1 MTIGAKEVLKINDSL
16 FIVKRIL
23 REEYCADV
31 ETLKI
36 WAGADIAFKK
46 EDRIYFCEAIIDL
59 EPEPE
64 TI

>member
-1 MTIGAKEVLKINDSL
+1 MTIGSKQVLKINDSL

-23 REEYCADV
+23 REEYCKDV
-31 ETLKI
+31 EFLKL

-46 EDRIYFCEAIIDL
+46 EDLIYFCEAIIDL
-59 EPEPE
+59 EQE

>member
-23 REEYCADV
+23 REEYCKDI
-31 ETLKI
+31 ELLKL

-46 EDRIYFCEAIIDL
+46 EDLIYFCEAIIDL
-59 EPEPE
+59 EPE